1 MYYPV
6 REEKNDL
13 LVERLAR
20 AIVGLIIL
28 TGIILLITC
37 TRSEAHELPDTRLSC
52 YGLKGPWVQEDEQTA
67 ENGMIIETYAH
78 EVGGSIG
85 VITFSVPAPIDQ
97 SVEGHS
103 HDDVPLFY
111 VVDLDADDVADMVLI
126 DQELAGVCT
135 SIVPFEDGDGKE
147 LDTRKEI

>member
-1 MYYPV
+1 MYYPAH
-6 REEKNDL
+6 EKESDL
-13 LVERLAR
+13 LADRFAR
-20 AIVGLIIL
+20 AIVGLVIL
-28 TGIILLITC
+28 AGIILLSMC
-37 TRSEAHELPDTRLSC
+37 VKSEAHELPDTRLSC

-85 VITFSVPAPIDQ
+85 VITFSIPAPIDQ

-126 DQELAGVCT
+126 DQEFTGVCT